1 MHYLIPKYKEARNDI
16 LQTLKMLAGK
26 EEAPVSEELSARE
39 VVCLIIAWDT
49 HLSEVI
55 EDLFEGET
63 SEEIDDVAAFD
74 SKAILE
80 YQDMDWQQLTDLF
93 EETSE
98 HILMSLEF
106 LEEEQWQEE
115 PYIGVEKTLEQC
127 IMDRISHYK
136 THFSELSKLI

>member
-1 MHYLIPKYKEARNDI
+1 MHYLIPKYKEVRNDI

-26 EEAPVSEELSARE
+26 EDELVTDSLSARE
-39 VVCLIIAWDT
+39 VISRLIAWDIHT
-49 HLSEVI
+49 SEVI
-55 EDLFEGET
+55 EDLFEAEY
-63 SEEIDDVAAFD
+63 SEIIEDEEAFN
-74 SKAILE
+74 SKAVLL
-80 YQDMDWQQLTDLF
+80 YQEMSWQELIDLF

-115 PYIGVEKTLEQC
+115 PYIGEEKTLEEV
-127 IMDRISHYK
+127 IMDKISHYK